1 MPGPL
6 GNRCLWIPI
15 SLLQSGTM
23 PVDSPRRKTGLIN
36 IRLAAMILI
45 TKLQLKS
52 PANLS
57 ELGRIKRSKVAHLST
72 GHHYRYV
79 DIQPPKGVTT
89 IVTALLLHG
98 FPDSAYGWR
107 HQVKG
112 WSGRGIRLII
122 PDMLGY
128 HGSSQPTDP
137 EHYAMKRL
145 SDDLEELIRKAGV
158 PEGEKIIV
166 IAHDWGAGVANRL
179 IQFKPELVKGA
190 ANFCIPFMP
199 PSTQYIPLEKYI
211 ELLPSFQYQAFFAS
225 LECAAVLDDNQVATS
240 ECPSFEKNGVVE
252 AWLKD
257 NTQNVT
263 SELLSKEELDIIVS
277 EIKAGVG
284 FGAMLNYYRTRKI
297 NHELEKDLPQDIR
310 PDIPKL
316 MIIPSADP
324 AIPPAISINAEKK
337 LKNHEIVWIEGLC
350 GHWVQLEKPEESE
363 RIVGE
368 WVERFAAKDWVP

>member
-1 MPGPL
+1 MSKPQLHPL
-6 GNRCLWIPI
+6 GH
-15 SLLQSGTM
+15 
-23 PVDSPRRKTGLIN
+23 
-36 IRLAAMILI
+36 
-45 TKLQLKS
+45 
-52 PANLS
+52 
-57 ELGRIKRSKVAHLST
+57 ESKVAHLST

-79 DIQPPKGVTT
+79 DIHPPKGVTA

-199 PSTQYIPLEKYI
+199 PSTQYVPMEKYV
-211 ELLPSFQYQAFFAS
+211 ELLPNFQYQAFFAS
-225 LECAAVLDDNQVATS
+225 PDSTALIDANAERFISLMYTSAKQAVTD
-240 ECPSFEKNGVVE
+240 EYPPFEKTGVIE

-257 NTQNVT
+257 ETKSVT
-263 SELLSKEELDIIVS
+263 SDLLSKEELNTIVS

-316 MIIPSADP
+316 MVIPSADSAVP
-324 AIPPAISINAEKK
+324 ATMSASAEKNLKNAE
-337 LKNHEIVWIEGLC
+337 IAWIEGLC
-350 GHWVQLEKPEESE
+350 GHWVQLERPEESE